1 MIHGRI
7 FDGEKEAPYNAA
19 MDAYY
24 ELLRAIYKENTNE
37 YKKALRKLKRDP
49 NNCEALLNE
58 YICERFFIENPYNI
72 ELDGEKIIELIK
84 EQIKEI

>member
-7 FDGEKEAPYNAA
+7 FGGEKKAPYNAA
-19 MDAYY
+19 MDVYY
-24 ELLRAIYKENTNE
+24 DLLRAIYNVNTRDC
-37 YKKALRKLKRDP
+37 KQALRKLKRDP
-49 NNCEALLNE
+49 NNCEALLIKNT
-58 YICERFFIENPYNI
+58 CERFFIEGPYNT